1 MKSWIV
7 ESKVVTDQ
15 MINTNFNS
23 DKLKIYTKCQV
34 KELLKII
41 DPILHDNINLPFSRK
56 TLDRI
61 C

>member
-1 MKSWIV
+1 
-7 ESKVVTDQ
+7 